1 MLLLSFGAA
10 WKWKTILIEIRI
22 CLVRAFKDTVSDVW
36 TNAVATGRGNICSF
50 SCFEREVE
58 QSWQ

>member
-1 MLLLSFGAA
+1 MILSEF
-10 WKWKTILIEIRI
+10 RI
-22 CLVRAFKDTVSDVW
+22 CLVCAFKDTVGDIW

-58 QSWQ
+58 QNWQ